1 MKTIA
6 LNVSDDIASRLENLP
21 KEKLEELEQVI
32 SDWLEPRKRALES
45 LKQMQEYARKKDPT
59 AEKLDEILKDERTLL
74 EVMTDMSAHAKRKGL
89 TPEILEEILKKK

>member
-6 LNVSDDIASRLENLP
+6 LNVSDDMASRLEKLP

-45 LKQMQEYARKKDPT
+45 LRKMQEYAKKKGMND
-59 AEKLDEILKDERTLL
+59 EKLEQLLKDE
-74 EVMTDMSAHAKRKGL
+74 
-89 TPEILEEILKKK
+89 